1 MQRRAVLESLTAV
14 TAAATAGLAGCSSD
28 STSTNPCGTPDG
40 DLESALPRGN
50 GYDDPSVDTNNN
62 ASEVGGA
69 TEHALGSY
77 IADDANFLFVIGKH
91 ESDGDAITAA
101 SSEENWADFGYN
113 VTGYITVAE
122 YAYVAMGPNESSVTD
137 LMAAAGP
144 LNADCATDEIM
155 FF

>member
-1 MQRRAVLESLTAV
+1 MQRRAVLKSLTAA
-14 TAAATAGLAGCSSD
+14 TAAATAGLAGCSTD

-40 DLESALPRGN
+40 DLRSALPREN

-77 IADDANFLFVIGKH
+77 VIDEENFLFVISKY
-91 ESDGDAITAA
+91 ESNSDATTAA
-101 SSEENWADFGYN
+101 SSEQNWADFGYN
-113 VTGYITVAE
+113 VTGYIAVDE

-144 LNADCATDEIM
+144 LNADCATDEIV